1 MHKTGKISLA
11 SASLI
16 RVRNIFSK
24 HHSKDFAFLNRISRE
39 IQEKMSAEE
48 AYPWVCPCGRLN
60 KKSANQCALCWGH
73 WSKGTKHDVTPKL
86 KTYGA
91 DTRWHSSWDG
101 WDRHWE
107 GWEQDWD
114 DTESVGGSS
123 HSSRGRRTQQIEYSP
138 RSRPKGKGKAKAK
151 GKGKTKS
158 EQTTSPFGAGKGGPA
173 SLPAWPAWSN
183 PEVGS
188 SPFQNAQSSKS
199 NTMQEMAIHLRQ
211 AFKDTEAPAD
221 VQAFLEKAEK
231 EYSRNN
237 IKSLQTATKSL
248 DHAQKALRDAVNAK
262 KDHRL
267 QWTRHVSEGIK
278 IWEAQL
284 ESYRVHQATLSDHAA
299 KARAEIET
307 SRRILKEVSENTV
320 KEGNLSIPQPIQEE
334 TEDATSDNLVDV
346 EEQKLRDQL
355 QGVLNACAGSLGIQV
370 AAAERQVQEV
380 SDDDREQ
387 GPHNKRP
394 RSVEPAKPASTMPK
408 Q

>member
-1 MHKTGKISLA
+1 
-11 SASLI
+11 
-16 RVRNIFSK
+16 
-24 HHSKDFAFLNRISRE
+24 
-39 IQEKMSAEE
+39 
-48 AYPWVCPCGRLN
+48 
-60 KKSANQCALCWGH
+60 
-73 WSKGTKHDVTPKL
+73 
-86 KTYGA
+86 
-91 DTRWHSSWDG
+91 
-101 WDRHWE
+101 
-107 GWEQDWD
+107 
-114 DTESVGGSS
+114 
-123 HSSRGRRTQQIEYSP
+123 
-138 RSRPKGKGKAKAK
+138 
-151 GKGKTKS
+151 
-158 EQTTSPFGAGKGGPA
+158 
-173 SLPAWPAWSN
+173 
-183 PEVGS
+183 
-188 SPFQNAQSSKS
+188 
-199 NTMQEMAIHLRQ
+199 MQEMAIHLRQ

-237 IKSLQTATKSL
+237 IKSLQTATKSR

-267 QWTRHVSEGIK
+267 QGTRHVSEGIK

-355 QGVLNACAGSLGIQV
+355 LGVLNACAGSLGFQV